1 MKREEVLIR
10 FNALP
15 KEHRVTIIGNEI
27 EQEIRWIEREKRDAI
42 KAHAKKLEF
51 YKLICED
58 LNLDFEEFSKLFEDK
73 SLDKKLQNEFI
84 FGRNLSSSFPSLIL
98 VNKKQKVNISIGYS
112 SLEDVISR
120 INKNLKSL

>member
-51 YKLICED
+51 YNCRIKI
-58 LNLDFEEFSKLFEDK
+58 LFKE
-73 SLDKKLQNEFI
+73 LEKLQ
-84 FGRNLSSSFPSLIL
+84 
-98 VNKKQKVNISIGYS
+98 
-112 SLEDVISR
+112 D
-120 INKNLKSL
+120 